1 MPRQKQSDKDI
12 PVIAVGS
19 EDTGETSLP
28 TTDIPQEEAR
38 AGFSEWIGGK
48 PLPLDK
54 KRKGGKT
61 LNDVLS
67 AHISDVL
74 DAARK
79 SQEPLID
86 KIPKWNKQYE
96 SITEDKSFPYVGCS
110 NTSLPYTRQC
120 VNTGMVRSFDAL
132 FNKRTI
138 YTAQPKAAWAKDF
151 SVNFEKA
158 LDWILKSVVKF
169 FDKLQSPLLQSRKI
183 GTGIVKLT
191 YDHQTRVRYRY
202 ATPEEENNKDIEKY
216 AAGKGDKSIV
226 KEVVTSYEG
235 PNIYPVDRADFVI
248 SADATSIDDAYLVG
262 MRRKM
267 RKQELL
273 QQAATIDSL
282 TGKPYYDKE
291 AVTALTNPDGLTATM
306 KERIEA
312 QCRDAK
318 LSKYE
323 EPFEVWELWFDFD
336 VDEDG
341 QEDSIVVYWHDG
353 SGLILRG
360 IYNPLFMQFKPF
372 ENFAFQP
379 KEFSFDGEGG
389 CKILEKIQVMIDTLE
404 NCRMDRLVQINA
416 PMLFIRNGSGLE
428 DLRSIMPGIV
438 RHVDDLTEDAMREIV
453 GNTNFFPTFQEEQ
466 LLMEM
471 GRIAMG
477 ITPSVMGQS
486 TAERPVAKVESSLI
500 EEANKI
506 FKYQTDIDRRTL
518 GRIAW
523 KLIDIISQYSPKYLY
538 HDENGVEQT
547 IEFPAMNLRDG
558 LNIELAASSEIFNST
573 QRQEQ
578 DITKYQM
585 LKDFNTSMAQMLQG
599 ILSPNV
605 PPGFKG
611 YLMAQAKV
619 NKKLMEEIL
628 QGFEEVNP
636 EGQVVDINKFVKGSD
651 LQPPPPQ
658 PPGMGGGPGGPPAGG
673 PPRPPMGQGGPPMGQ
688 GRPMPPQGVMPPQM
702 RPRSRPQQRP
712 VMPQSG
718 MMRPP
723 TNV

>member
-1 MPRQKQSDKDI
+1 MPRQKQTDKDI
-12 PVIAVGS
+12 PVIAAGS
-19 EDTGETSLP
+19 EDTGATSVKA
-28 TTDIPQEEAR
+28 DEIPIEEAR
-38 AGFSEWIGGK
+38 GGFSEWIGGK

-54 KRKGGKT
+54 KRKDGKT
-61 LNDVLS
+61 LREALS
-67 AHISDVL
+67 AHVSDVL
-74 DAARK
+74 TAARK
-79 SQEPLID
+79 SQEPLLD
-86 KIPKWNKQYE
+86 QIPKWNKQYE
-96 SITEDKSFPYVGCS
+96 SITGEKSFPYSKCS

-138 YTAQPKAAWAKDF
+138 YTAQAKAAWAKDF
-151 SVNFEKA
+151 SLNFEKA
-158 LDWILKSVVKF
+158 FDWILKSVVKF

-202 ATPEEENNKDIEKY
+202 ATPEEENNKDVEKY

-248 SADATSIDDAYLVG
+248 SADATSIDEAYLVG

-267 RKQELL
+267 RKQELV
-273 QQAATIDSL
+273 QQAATIDPI
-282 TGKPYYDKE
+282 TGKPYYDKDVV
-291 AVTALTNPDGLTATM
+291 AALSNPDGLTEGA
-306 KERIEA
+306 KERIEN

-323 EPFEVWELWFDFD
+323 EPFEVWELWLDFD
-336 VDEDG
+336 ADEDG
-341 QEDSIVVYWHDG
+341 QEDSIVVYWHDA

-416 PMLFIRNGSGLE
+416 PMLLIRNGSGLE
-428 DLRSIMPGIV
+428 DLRSISPGLIRVIDDVSDDGV
-438 RHVDDLTEDAMREIV
+438 REVQF
-453 GNTNFFPTFQEEQ
+453 NTNFFPTFQEEQ
-466 LLMEM
+466 MLMEM
-471 GRIAMG
+471 GRVAMG
-477 ITPSVMGQS
+477 ITPSVMGIS
-486 TAERPVAKVESSLI
+486 TAERPVAKVEQSNV

-538 HDENGVEQT
+538 HDANGQEQT

-585 LKDFNTSMAQMLQG
+585 LKDFNTSLAQILQG
-599 ILSPNV
+599 IKSPNV
-605 PPGFKG
+605 PPGFKA
-611 YLMAQAKV
+611 YLLAQSKI
-619 NKKLMEEIL
+619 NKKLMEAIL
-628 QGFEEVNP
+628 QGFDEINP
-636 EGQVVDINKFVKGSD
+636 EGMILDIEQFVEKND
-651 LQPPPPQ
+651 FMPPPPQ
-658 PPGMGGGPGGPPAGG
+658 PPPMGGGPGGPPPGG
-673 PPRPPMGQGGPPMGQ
+673 PPRPPQGPPPGSMPPPGMRPQ
-688 GRPMPPQGVMPPQM
+688 PRQQQRPMMPMPPQPP
-702 RPRSRPQQRP
+702 
-712 VMPQSG
+712 
-718 MMRPP
+718 MRPP
-723 TNV
+723 NV